1 MNGKVIGRQFFQLTS
16 PVGPLLPNSWIRV
29 GTAMFGTTL
38 RTFVNGVDLGS
49 ISGLTELASGNIA
62 FRKFVVPTGAS
73 WWIDDVIARRYVT
86 PEPAAA
92 GGAEE
97 NAP

>member
-1 MNGKVIGRQFFQLTS
+1 
-16 PVGPLLPNSWIRV
+16 
-29 GTAMFGTTL
+29 MFGTTL